1 MLGMKRRDTEMTTLR
16 PQETP
21 RVEPWGEL
29 GKLHA
34 EMDRL
39 FGNVLG
45 PIPWWGDGTVFT
57 PAVDLY
63 ETEGEVVMNVYLPGL
78 TLEDIHLNITGNT
91 LLIAGERK
99 PAVPE
104 DGTKTHLTQGAYG
117 RFEVRYTLPAEIR
130 ADETKATLRNGML
143 EVKLPKQ
150 EPAPP
155 KTVEIAVEG

>member
-1 MLGMKRRDTEMTTLR
+1 MLGIKRRDTDVTTLH

-45 PIPWWGDGTVFT
+45 PIPWWGDGTTFT

-63 ETEGEVVMNVYLPGL
+63 ETEGEIGMNVYLPGMA
-78 TLEDIHLNITGNT
+78 LEDIHLQITGRQLVIT
-91 LLIAGERK
+91 GERK

-104 DGTKTHLTQGAYG
+104 KGAKAHLTQGAYG
-117 RFEVRYTLPAEIR
+117 RFEVRYTLPTEIL
-130 ADETKATLRNGML
+130 AAETKAVFRNGML
-143 EVKLPKQ
+143 EVKLPKR
-150 EPAPP
+150 EPMLPQ
-155 KTVEIAVEG
+155 TVDIPVEG

>member
-1 MLGMKRRDTEMTTLR
+1 MLGMKRRDTEMTTVQ
-16 PQETP
+16 PQEAP

-45 PIPWWGDGTVFT
+45 PIPWWGDGAAFT

-78 TLEDIHLNITGNT
+78 TLEDIHLQVTGNT
-91 LLIAGERK
+91 LAITGERK

-104 DGTKTHLTQGAYG
+104 NGAKAHLTQGAYG
-117 RFEVRYTLPAEIR
+117 RFEVRYTLPAEIQV
-130 ADETKATLRNGML
+130 EATHANFRNGLL
-143 EVKLPKQ
+143 EIRLPKQ
-150 EPAPP
+150 EPAPA
-155 KTVEIAVEG
+155 KTVEITVEE